1 VSDPIRGRSS
11 PVGTTFST
19 EHRNGRHFLPKREK
33 GTYAK
38 LIYGGEASDTKLW
51 VLSPIRLFMFRRA
64 SFFSVFRQLALFSL
78 VICATTALAETRFAL
93 PSGSSFSNFA
103 AGNLD
108 GVTENGSEL
117 VAATNNGVLTAYLS
131 NGSQLW
137 SQGTPNSNCGGR
149 TNRLHSSPSLADLN
163 GDGIDDVVI
172 GYGGVGSS
180 GCDGGVIAFNGKDGG
195 TLWTFSLKRF
205 AKKEKFGARWHTVF
219 STPAIDDTDGDGK
232 PEIAFGSFDRNVY
245 LLNSDG
251 SVRWYYNAA
260 DTIWSSPAFADI
272 DGDGQLELLAATDI
286 SANKRLRPVT
296 KDGGFIYAFKTAA
309 KEKKKRVYFRDSSLY
324 HWQTYVDQ
332 VPYSSP
338 VIAEVIPSNT
348 GQELIIASGC
358 FFPQRSRI
366 KKGNAIRIFSL
377 QTGKLLRSLT
387 TQSCSS
393 GSVAVGDLLG
403 TGKKAVVHL
412 SPAGKSGDGLSRL
425 MAFDP
430 DSSSLLW
437 SVVPRSFGKNHSGA
451 GSFQSPIIA
460 DVNADGIQEV
470 VLAHGKSI
478 LFFDGR
484 NGNIVPCSGTSCTA
498 GELGA
503 GGDVSRAT
511 PGLTDLDGD
520 GLLDLLVS
528 ASSSPAIV
536 SWKLVGEVFNITP
549 PEALGAPQPEWPAWR
564 GGYHR
569 SGRIRD

>member
-1 VSDPIRGRSS
+1 MYLGSFENMVNRSS
-11 PVGTTFST
+11 F
-19 EHRNGRHFLPKREK
+19 F
-33 GTYAK
+33 K
-38 LIYGGEASDTKLW
+38 LL
-51 VLSPIRLFMFRRA
+51 VLAQFAFAHPAF
-64 SFFSVFRQLALFSL
+64 
-78 VICATTALAETRFAL
+78 AETRFAL

-108 GVTENGSEL
+108 GNTANGKEV
-117 VAATNNGVLTAYLS
+117 VAATNNGILTAYLAD
-131 NGSQLW
+131 GTQLW
-137 SQGTPNSNCGGR
+137 QQATPNASCGSA
-149 TNRLHSSPSLADLN
+149 TNRLHSSPSLGDLN
-163 GDGIDDVVI
+163 GDGADDIIV

-180 GCDGGVIAFNGKDGG
+180 GCDGGVVAFNGKDGG
-195 TLWTFSLKRF
+195 KLWTFSLKSF

-219 STPAIDDTDGDGK
+219 STPAVDDTDGDGK

-245 LLNSDG
+245 LLNSNG

-272 DGDGQLELLAATDI
+272 DGDGKLELLAATDI

-309 KEKKKRVYFRDSSLY
+309 KAKRKRVMFRDKSLY

-338 VIAEVIPSNT
+338 VIADVVSSNS

-358 FFPQRSRI
+358 FFPQNSKI
-366 KKGNAIRIFSL
+366 KRGNSIRIFSL
-377 QTGKLLRSLT
+377 RSGKLLRSLP

-393 GSVAVGDLLG
+393 GSVAVGDIQG
-403 TGKKAVVHL
+403 TGRKAVVHL
-412 SPAGKSGDGLSRL
+412 SPAAPNGDGLSRL

-430 DSSSLLW
+430 DSSGLIW
-437 SVVPRSFGKNHSGA
+437 SVVPRSFGKNHSDT

-460 DVNADGIQEV
+460 DVNADGVQEV
-470 VLAHGKSI
+470 ILAHGKSV

-484 NGNIVPCSGTSCTA
+484 NGDTVPCTGTSCSD
-498 GELGA
+498 GELSA
-503 GGDVSRAT
+503 RGDVSRAT
-511 PGLTDLDGD
+511 PGVADLDGD
-520 GLLDLLVS
+520 GVLELLVS

-549 PEALGAPQPEWPAWR
+549 PEALGAPEPEWPAWR

-569 SGRIRD
+569 SGRNK